1 MKYLYPYECEKKNL
15 SSPSELQAAIDGN
28 RREGRRSSYG
38 QFDSGM
44 QGQMGGMNQ
53 MQRSPLP
60 GGMQQMSPLSL
71 VTHGQTA
78 AHHRIMGG
86 MPNQMS
92 SLVPHEIEQRMM
104 EYLKLFQQP
113 KEPRRSQSPEVS
125 PKDALSALEASRLAI
140 WSMYKNN
147 TSPPTS
153 INTSPPGNEPQ
164 RYVFYRNFLKDKNL
178 KFSIFLTVKH

>member
-44 QGQMGGMNQ
+44 QGQMGMNQ
-53 MQRSPLP
+53 VQRSPLP

-78 AHHRIMGG
+78 VHNRLMGG
-86 MPNQMS
+86 LPNQMS
-92 SLVPHEIEQRMM
+92 NLSPHEIEQRMM
-104 EYLKLFQQP
+104 EYIKFFQTS
-113 KEPRRSQSPEVS
+113 KEPRRSQSPDVS
-125 PKDALSALEASRLAI
+125 QRDALNALEASRVAL
-140 WSMYKNN
+140 WSMYNNN

-153 INTSPPGNEPQ
+153 VNTSPPGNEPQ
-164 RYVFYRNFLKDKNL
+164 R
-178 KFSIFLTVKH
+178 

>member
-38 QFDSGM
+38 QFDSSM

-53 MQRSPLP
+53 VQRSPIP
-60 GGMQQMSPLSL
+60 GSMQQMSPLSL

-78 AHHRIMGG
+78 AHHRLMGG
-86 MPNQMS
+86 LPNQMG
-92 SLVPHEIEQRMM
+92 SLLPHEIEQRMM
-104 EYLKLFQQP
+104 DYIKMFQP
-113 KEPRRSQSPEVS
+113 KETSPS
-125 PKDALSALEASRLAI
+125 RDARDAMLEASRVAL

-164 RYVFYRNFLKDKNL
+164 RLVTNRNQKKNNKSLTIFFFFLQ
-178 KFSIFLTVKH
+178 